1 MIKNFSTILLLLSL
15 LNTNSITAKNKKL
28 DNNKNHEQHK
38 VVNIIIKGNKTTKN
52 SIILREL
59 AVKYG
64 EFIGLEEIEQ
74 LIIESKNNLT
84 NTNLFNFITIEHEL
98 SNNEII
104 ITIELVE
111 RWYIW
116 PYPIFEISDRNFNV
130 WWEEF
135 RSSNYN
141 DFSRLNYG
149 VFLNIENFR
158 GLNELLMIKFR
169 KGFKEHYLFRYE
181 TPHINNKKTFGINT
195 QIEFFRRK
203 KTYFQTRE
211 NELQYFEENNLY
223 TSKEMLLD
231 LELLYRNNIKIKHK
245 LKFKFHRSNVNSQI
259 PLLNPNYLLN
269 NKKTGSFY
277 KISYQFTN
285 ENRDNNVYPLEGYY
299 LNFEIGKY
307 FELKSPINHYELN
320 SHLERHIKIS
330 DNFYSGTSLRTRI
343 TSSNQQVY
351 FATQTLGFDDYVRGY
366 EFYVIDGE
374 DYYLS
379 KTAIKYALI
388 DKKNLDIPYVKKK
401 QFSKAHFSIYATIF
415 SDLGYTK
422 NNTNYSE
429 NSLANSLLWGRG
441 CSIEYVTYYDKM
453 LRIEFSI
460 NKLGEK
466 GLFLHFS
473 SPFGET
479 NRK

>member
-1 MIKNFSTILLLLSL
+1 LIKTLSIALLFLAF
-15 LNTNSITAKNKKL
+15 LNTNPINATEEK
-28 DNNKNHEQHK
+28 HQ
-38 VVNIIIKGNKTTKN
+38 VVNIIIKGNKITK
-52 SIILREL
+52 SPIILREL
-59 AVKYG
+59 TIKKG
-64 EFIGLEEIEQ
+64 EFIGLNEIKQ
-74 LIIESKNNLT
+74 LIIESRNNLT

-98 SNNEII
+98 NNNELT
-104 ITIELVE
+104 ITIEIVE

-116 PYPIFEISDRNFNV
+116 PYPILEISDRNFNV
-130 WWEEF
+130 WWDEF
-135 RSSNYN
+135 KSSNYS

-181 TPHINNKKTFGINT
+181 TPHINNNKTFGINT
-195 QIEFFRRK
+195 QIEFFRRR
-203 KTYFQTRE
+203 KTYFQTKE
-211 NELQYFEENNLY
+211 NELQYFEENDTY

-231 LELLYRNNIKIKHK
+231 LELLYRDNIKTRHK
-245 LKFKFHRSNVNSQI
+245 LKFNFHRSNVNAQI
-259 PLLNPNYLLN
+259 PLLNPNYLQN
-269 NKKTGSFY
+269 NDSTGSFY
-277 KISYQFTN
+277 KISYQFIN
-285 ENRDNNVYPLEGYY
+285 ENRDNNTYPLEGYY
-299 LNFEIGKY
+299 LEFEISKY
-307 FELKSPINHYELN
+307 FELKSPINHYEIN
-320 SHLERHIKIS
+320 SHLEKHIKIS
-330 DNFYSGTSLRTRI
+330 DKLYSGTSLRTR
-343 TSSNQQVY
+343 TASSNQQVY

-379 KTAIKYALI
+379 KTAIKYVLI
-388 DKKNLDIPYVKKK
+388 NKRNLEIPYIKKK
-401 QFSKAHFSIYATIF
+401 QFSKSHFSIYATVF
-415 SDLGYTK
+415 SDLGYTS
-422 NNTNYSE
+422 NNTNYNE
-429 NSLANSLLWGRG
+429 NSLANTLLWGRG